1 MDSIRQQ
8 KIARLLQKELA
19 DIFLRDGKR
28 FFGSA
33 LITVTIVRVSP
44 DLSIAKGYLSLFGMK
59 DKEALLKDIYIYT
72 PEIKKLLHRRIGKQL
87 RVMPDLKF
95 FIDDSLDYIEKIDN
109 ALKQ

>member
-8 KIARLLQKELA
+8 KISRLVLKELA

-44 DLSIAKGYLSLFGMK
+44 DLSIAKAYLSLFGAK
-59 DKEALLKDIYIYT
+59 DKDALLRDIHIHT
-72 PEIKKLLHRRIGKQL
+72 PELKILLHKRLSKQL

-95 FIDDSLDYIEKIDN
+95 FLDDSLDYIERIDN